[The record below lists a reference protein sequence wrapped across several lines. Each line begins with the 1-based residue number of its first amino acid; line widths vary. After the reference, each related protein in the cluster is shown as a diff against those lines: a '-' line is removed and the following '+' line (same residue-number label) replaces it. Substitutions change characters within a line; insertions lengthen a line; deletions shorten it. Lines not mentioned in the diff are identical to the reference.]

1 MTTGTLTQRTSVQPA
16 IPGVVTLILRYI
28 GLMVV
33 DAFALWLIFSLIN
46 DGIWELAITIGLIT
60 LFVNVINLR
69 PELKPLRWMSPAFAL
84 LALGVIYPI
93 VYTVY
98 VAFTNYGDG
107 HLLTKAQVVQ
117 LLLRRTFVP
126 ETGTRYSWEAF
137 INEAG
142 EYALWLTDREGRSF
156 FVIGQGELQPVSG
169 EIPEQFQGFRRATR
183 AERTRL
189 LTAAGTQQFGPED
202 SRLSVTRDFAAV
214 LEQRFTY
221 DGAADSITDRQTGR
235 VFTADDEIGFFVDR
249 AAFEAA
255 RVENPEASASSFLMR
270 TEGFPAG
277 VGYRTVIGFA
287 NFERFFNSP
296 ALRGPLLSIFT
307 WTVVFAFSSVVT
319 TFALGLL
326 VALLMQ
332 GKFFGRRF
340 FRTMLIVPYAIPALI
355 SVVTWRGMFQ
365 PQFGI
370 FNQIIP
376 GLPNVFADGTL
387 TRIAI
392 LIVNLWLGY
401 PYFMLVCS
409 GALAAIPA
417 DLYEAAQ
424 VDGANRFQAFRF
436 ITMPLLLVSIGP
448 LLISSFTF
456 NFNNYTLIA
465 AFNDGNPVIADS
477 PIPAGQT
484 DILISYTYRIAFS
497 GQGGADFGFASAIS
511 IIIFIIVGTVTIM
524 QMGLT
529 RRWEEVSRNV

>member
-1 MTTGTLTQRTSVQPA
+1 MTTGTLTQQPSVQPA

-46 DGIWELAITIGLIT
+46 DGIWELAIAIGLIT
-60 LFVNVINLR
+60 LLVNVINLS
-69 PELKPLRWMSPAFAL
+69 PPLKPLRWMSPAFAL

-107 HLLTKAQVVQ
+107 HLLTKTQVVQ
-117 LLLRRTFVP
+117 LLERRTFVP
-126 ETGTRYSWEAF
+126 ETGVRYRWEAF

-142 EYALWLTDREGRSF
+142 EYALWLTAPDGSAF

-169 EIPEQFQGFRRATR
+169 EIPETYQGFRRATR

-189 LTAAGTQQFGPED
+189 LSAAANQQFGPED
-202 SRLSVTRDFAAV
+202 NRLSVTRDFVAV
-214 LEQRFTY
+214 LAPRFRY
-221 DGAADSITDRQTGR
+221 DRATDSITDMQTGT

-255 RVENPEASASSFLMR
+255 RAQNPEARASDFVMKI
-270 TEGFPAG
+270 EGFPAG

-287 NFERFFNSP
+287 NFDRFFNSP

-307 WTVVFAFSSVVT
+307 WTVVFAFSSVAS

-332 GKFFGRRF
+332 GKFAGRRV
-340 FRTMLIVPYAIPALI
+340 FRTLLIVPYAIPALI

-365 PQFGI
+365 PQFGV
-370 FNQIIP
+370 FSQILP

-424 VDGANRFQAFRF
+424 VDGASRFQAFRF

>member
-1 MTTGTLTQRTSVQPA
+1 MTTGTLTQQPVGTPA
-16 IPGVVTLILRYI
+16 IPGVVTLIIRYI
-28 GLMVV
+28 GLMIV

-46 DGIWELAITIGLIT
+46 DGIWELAVAIAAIT
-60 LFVNVINLR
+60 LLVNVINLR
-69 PELKPLRWMSPAFAL
+69 PQLKPLRWMSPAFAL

-107 HLLTKAQVVQ
+107 HLLTKVQAVQ
-117 LLLRRTFVP
+117 LLERRTYVP
-126 ETGTRYSWEAF
+126 ETGVRYSWEAF
-137 INEAG
+137 LNEAG
-142 EYALWLTDREGRSF
+142 EYALWLTDREGNAF

-169 EIPEQFQGFRRATR
+169 EIPETYQGFRRATR

-189 LTAAGTQQFGPED
+189 LTAAANQQFGPENN
-202 SRLSVTRDFAAV
+202 RLSVTRDFVAV
-214 LEQRFTY
+214 LAPRYRY
-221 DGAADSITDRQTGR
+221 DSSTDTITDLQTGT
-235 VFTADDEIGFFVDR
+235 VFVGNDTIGFFIDK
-249 AAFEAA
+249 AAYEAA
-255 RVENPEASASSFLMR
+255 LAADPKTQPNDFIMKI
-270 TEGFPAG
+270 EGFPAG

-287 NFERFFNSP
+287 NFDRFFNSP
-296 ALRGPLLSIFT
+296 ALRGPLISIFL
-307 WTVVFAFSSVVT
+307 WTVVFAFSSVAT

-332 GKFFGRRF
+332 GKFVGRRF

-365 PQFGI
+365 PQFGV
-370 FNQIIP
+370 FSQIVP

-401 PYFMLVCS
+401 PYFMLICS

-424 VDGANRFQAFRF
+424 VDGANQFQAFRF

-484 DILISYTYRIAFS
+484 DILISYTYRVAFS

-511 IIIFIIVGTVTIM
+511 IVIFVIVGTVTIM

>member
-1 MTTGTLTQRTSVQPA
+1 MTTGTLTQQPVGTPA
-16 IPGVVTLILRYI
+16 IPGVVTLIIRYI
-28 GLMVV
+28 GLMIV

-46 DGIWELAITIGLIT
+46 DGIWELAVAIAAIT
-60 LFVNVINLR
+60 LLVNVINLR
-69 PELKPLRWMSPAFAL
+69 PQLKPLRWMSPAFAL

-107 HLLTKAQVVQ
+107 HLLTKVQAVQ
-117 LLLRRTFVP
+117 LLERRTYVP
-126 ETGTRYSWEAF
+126 ETGVRYSWEAF
-137 INEAG
+137 LNEAG
-142 EYALWLTDREGRSF
+142 EYALWLTDRDGNAF

-169 EIPEQFQGFRRATR
+169 EIPETYQGFRRATR

-189 LTAAGTQQFGPED
+189 LTAAASQQFGPED
-202 SRLSVTRDFAAV
+202 NRLSVTRDFVAV
-214 LEQRFTY
+214 LAPRYRY
-221 DGAADSITDRQTGR
+221 DSSTDTITDLQTGT
-235 VFTADDEIGFFVDR
+235 VFVGNDTIGFFIDK
-249 AAFEAA
+249 AAYESALAA
-255 RVENPEASASSFLMR
+255 NPEARPNDFIMR
-270 TEGFPAG
+270 IEGFPAG

-287 NFERFFNSP
+287 NFDRFFNSP
-296 ALRGPLLSIFT
+296 ALRGPLISIFM
-307 WTVVFAFSSVVT
+307 WTVVFAFSSVAT

-332 GKFFGRRF
+332 GKFVGRRF

-365 PQFGI
+365 PQFGV
-370 FNQIIP
+370 FSQIIP

-401 PYFMLVCS
+401 PYFMLICS

-424 VDGANRFQAFRF
+424 VDGANQFQAFRF

-484 DILISYTYRIAFS
+484 DILISYTYRVAFS

-511 IIIFIIVGTVTIM
+511 IVIFVIVGTVTIM